1 MTANDAKS
9 LIDAMKRKELLGWAG
24 IWPDEIADR
33 SVAGR
38 EHLIKR
44 LKLVLCDLRQ
54 DGIMGHWSYSVRHHA
69 AIVDLIKTEE
79 AELAGMTGEREL
91 A

>member
-1 MTANDAKS
+1 MTARAM
-9 LIDAMKRKELLGWAG
+9 IDAMRRRELLGWAG
-24 IWPDEIADR
+24 IWPDEINDR
-33 SVAGR
+33 SPAGR

-79 AELAGMTGEREL
+79 TELAGMIGEREL